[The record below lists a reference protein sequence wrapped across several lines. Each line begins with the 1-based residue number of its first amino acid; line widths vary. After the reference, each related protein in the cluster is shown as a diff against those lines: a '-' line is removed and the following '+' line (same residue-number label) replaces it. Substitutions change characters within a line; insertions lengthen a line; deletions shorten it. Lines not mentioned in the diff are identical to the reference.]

1 MPKIVLHGK
10 YSPEAWSGV
19 TAEGATSREASVRA
33 MFESLGASLEAMYMF
48 PGANWDFMMIVDNA
62 SAEVMANLKKL
73 VGPTGSV
80 VEQNASVI
88 MTTEEFDAGS
98 GGTYRAPGQ

>member
-1 MPKIVLHGK
+1 MENTVPKHG
-10 YSPEAWSGV
+10 
-19 TAEGATSREASVRA
+19 AELLQKGATSREASVRA

-98 GGTYRAPGQ
+98 GGAYRAPGQ

>member
-1 MPKIVLHGK
+1 
-10 YSPEAWSGV
+10 
-19 TAEGATSREASVRA
+19 
-33 MFESLGASLEAMYMF
+33 
-48 PGANWDFMMIVDNA
+48 MIVDNA

-98 GGTYRAPGQ
+98 GGAYRAPGQ